1 MNSAMEDEDYLVY
14 LERLASDDMGRTERE
29 MDFDYENFLHHVRED
44 GKSYVFESV
53 DPHTGLPISVKYESY
68 ADDPPT
74 ANNREN
80 NVGGR
85 RRSCENK
92 KRNLFMESEMG
103 RLNWNGGRDGVVKG
117 RKYAGVEGEALYDE
131 SYQYFISKAIMRRDS
146 VILDLG
152 DNRFIEYERRDAGG
166 NVDDDGGGNGRRGV
180 MPLLSF
186 V

>member
-1 MNSAMEDEDYLVY
+1 
-14 LERLASDDMGRTERE
+14 
-29 MDFDYENFLHHVRED
+29 
-44 GKSYVFESV
+44 
-53 DPHTGLPISVKYESY
+53 
-68 ADDPPT
+68 
-74 ANNREN
+74 
-80 NVGGR
+80 
-85 RRSCENK
+85 
-92 KRNLFMESEMG
+92 MG
-103 RLNWNGGRDGVVKG
+103 RLNLNVGRDGVVKG